1 MSIKTKSS
9 SSNFLPYRSLFVA
22 LFFVIT
28 LLLSGCVRYD
38 LGVNFAGLHRGEI
51 VQHIKLSD
59 QLANFSQS
67 EAQQWLDSIK
77 QRTQQ
82 LQGKTEK
89 ISEQEIVATIPFY
102 NAQDLAKKFNQFF
115 NPNPEQNTQPTAQDS
130 FDLVQLKSQ
139 MEIKQ
144 NNWLLLQ
151 RNRLS
156 LDLDLRA
163 LDFLNSN
170 TNVAVSPGSL
180 INLEFVLNTPW
191 GARSVAQEANALI
204 PSQKDGSSLVWKLQP
219 GEVNHIEA
227 LFWLPSTIG
236 IGSLVI
242 LGFVISRFLLQ
253 IQVFPLGK
261 FKNSITFGRNLSRNN
276 LIL

>member
-1 MSIKTKSS
+1 MIIETKSREPH
-9 SSNFLPYRSLFVA
+9 FFPYRSLFFA
-22 LFFVIT
+22 LVFLIT

-38 LGVNFAGLHRGEI
+38 LGVNFAGLHQGEI

-77 QRTQQ
+77 QRTQE
-82 LQGKTEK
+82 LQGKTER
-89 ISEQEIVATIPFY
+89 ISDQEIVATIPFY

-115 NPNPEQNTQPTAQDS
+115 NPNPEQTPQTVAQDNL
-130 FDLVQLKSQ
+130 DLVQLKSQ

-144 NNWLLLQ
+144 NNWLLFQ

-191 GARSVAQEANALI
+191 GARSVAQETNALI
-204 PSQKDGSSLVWKLQP
+204 PAQKDGSSLVWKLQP

-242 LGFVISRFLLQ
+242 LAFVILGFYFKYKS
-253 IQVFPLGK
+253 FPWTD
-261 FKNSITFGRNLSRNN
+261 SQTVSP
-276 LIL
+276 LIKT